1 MATRHETLT
10 PAGVGTQFSLRPRTW
25 FLVLLPVVVLTGMVA
40 LFLAKGDVLVGKP
53 PVPPDAML
61 KLDFERVDFRPGEIL
76 ATVRNTGPEE
86 VTIAQVAVNEA
97 LWQFAVNP
105 GATVSR
111 MQRAVVAI
119 PYPWDS
125 GDPVEVKIISSNG
138 LAFKK
143 KVDIAAETPR
153 PSLTTLGL
161 FALLG
166 IYVGVIPVY
175 LGFLWF
181 PFLRMVGQRW
191 SHFFLAFTA
200 GLLIFLGVDALKEAL
215 EAAGKVPGAFKG
227 VGITLVGLSTGLL
240 GLMAVGERTMGRARK
255 GAPGSERLAL
265 AYLIAAGI
273 GLHNLGEGLA
283 IGAAYALGNIA
294 LGTFLIVGFTIHNT
308 TEGFGVVA
316 PVSRDGVRLRHL
328 ALMGLLAGGPTVLG
342 TWIGGFTYSAVW
354 SILFL
359 ALGAGA
365 IFQVVY
371 ELLKLMARDARE
383 AAGNVAN
390 FAGLIL
396 GLVVMYLTGLL
407 VQL

>member
-1 MATRHETLT
+1 MRTPDETL
-10 PAGVGTQFSLRPRTW
+10 PVAEVARAGWRPGTWL
-25 FLVLLPVVVLTGMVA
+25 LIILPVALLAAMVVLFLTGGEG
-40 LFLAKGDVLVGKP
+40 LIGKP
-53 PVPPDAML
+53 PIPPDALL
-61 KLDFERVDFRPGEIL
+61 KIEFERLVFRPGEVV
-76 ATVRNTGPEE
+76 ATVRNTGPDE

-97 LWQFAVNP
+97 LWQFAVSP
-105 GATVSR
+105 SPSLAR
-111 MQRAVVAI
+111 MQRATVTI
-119 PYPWDS
+119 PYPWET
-125 GDPVEVKIISSNG
+125 GDPVEVKLITSNG
-138 LAFKK
+138 LAFTH

-153 PSLTTLGL
+153 PSLRTLGI

-175 LGFLWF
+175 LGLLWF
-181 PFLRMVGQRW
+181 PFLKRVREEW
-191 SHFFLAFTA
+191 FHFFLSLTA

-215 EAAGKVPGAFKG
+215 EAAGKIPHAFKG
-227 VGITLVGLSTGLL
+227 VGIILIGISVGLL
-240 GLMAVGERTMGRARK
+240 GLMAVGERTMGRARA
-255 GAPGSERLAL
+255 GVPGGERLAL

-283 IGAAYALGNIA
+283 IGAAYALGNVA
-294 LGTFLIVGFTIHNT
+294 LGTFLIIGFTIHNT

-316 PVSRDGVRLRHL
+316 PVAKDRVRLWHL
-328 ALMGLLAGGPTVLG
+328 VALGLLAGAPTILG

-371 ELLKLMARDARE
+371 ELLKLMTRDARE
-383 AAGNVAN
+383 RAGSLAN

-396 GLVVMYLTGLL
+396 GLGIMYLTGLL

>member
-1 MATRHETLT
+1 MRPHDETLPVADAPSAGWR
-10 PAGVGTQFSLRPRTW
+10 PAAWL
-25 FLVLLPVVVLTGMVA
+25 LILLPVVLLTAMVA
-40 LFLAKGDVLVGKP
+40 LFLTKGEVLMGRP
-53 PVPPDAML
+53 PIPSDALL
-61 KLDFERVDFRPGEIL
+61 KVEFERIVFRPGEII
-76 ATVRNTGPEE
+76 ATVRNTGPDE
-86 VTIAQVAVNEA
+86 VTIAQVTVNDA
-97 LWQFAVNP
+97 LWQFAVSP
-105 GATVSR
+105 GATLAR
-111 MQRAVVAI
+111 MQRGTVSI
-119 PYPWDS
+119 PYPWET
-125 GDPVEVKIISSNG
+125 GDPVEVKVITSNG
-138 LAFKK
+138 LAFKH
-143 KVDIAAETPR
+143 KVEIAAETPR
-153 PSLTTLGL
+153 PALKTLGV

-181 PFLRMVGQRW
+181 PFLQRVRERW
-191 SHFFLAFTA
+191 FDFFLSLTA

-215 EAAGKVPGAFKG
+215 EAAGKIPGAFKG
-227 VGITLVGLSTGLL
+227 VGIILIGFSVGLL
-240 GLMAVGERTMGRARK
+240 GLMAVGERTMGRRQS

-283 IGAAYALGNIA
+283 IGAAYALGNVA

-316 PVSRDGVRLRHL
+316 PVARDRVGFRHL
-328 ALMGLLAGGPTVLG
+328 LALGFLAGVPTVLG
-342 TWIGGFTYSAVW
+342 TWIGGFTYSAIW

-371 ELLKLMARDARE
+371 ELLKLMIRDARE
-383 AAGNVAN
+383 RAGSVAN
-390 FAGLIL
+390 FVGLIL
-396 GLVVMYLTGLL
+396 GLGIMYLTGLL

>member
-1 MATRHETLT
+1 MRTHDETL
-10 PAGVGTQFSLRPRTW
+10 PVADVPRTGW
-25 FLVLLPVVVLTGMVA
+25 RPGAWLLILLPVALLAAMVA
-40 LFLAKGDVLVGKP
+40 LFLAKGEGLIGKAP
-53 PVPPDAML
+53 IPPDALL
-61 KLDFERVDFRPGEIL
+61 KVEFERIVFRPGEIL
-76 ATVRNTGPEE
+76 ATVRNTGPDV
-86 VTIAQVAVNEA
+86 VTIAQVTVNDA
-97 LWQFAVNP
+97 LWQFAVSP
-105 GATVSR
+105 GPTLAR
-111 MQRAVVAI
+111 MQQANI
-119 PYPWDS
+119 STPYPWEI
-125 GDPVEVKIISSNG
+125 GDPVEIKVITSNG

-143 KVDIAAETPR
+143 KVEIAAETPR
-153 PSLTTLGL
+153 PSLRSLGV

-181 PFLRMVGQRW
+181 PFLQRVRDRW
-191 SHFFLAFTA
+191 FHFFLSLTA
-200 GLLIFLGVDALKEAL
+200 GLLIFLGLDALKEAL

-227 VGITLVGLSTGLL
+227 VGIVLIGVSAGLL
-240 GLMAVGERTMGRARK
+240 GLMAVGERTMGRARA
-255 GAPGSERLAL
+255 GAPGDRRLAL
-265 AYLIAAGI
+265 AYMIAAGI

-283 IGAAYALGNIA
+283 IGAAYALGNVA

-316 PVSRDGVRLRHL
+316 PVARDGVRLKHL
-328 ALMGLLAGGPTVLG
+328 VLMGLLAGGPTILG
-342 TWIGGFTYSAVW
+342 TWIGGFTYSALW

-383 AAGNVAN
+383 AAGSVAN
-390 FAGLIL
+390 FLGLIL
-396 GLVVMYLTGLL
+396 GLGIMYLTGLL

>member
-1 MATRHETLT
+1 MRTHDETL
-10 PAGVGTQFSLRPRTW
+10 PVADVPRTGW
-25 FLVLLPVVVLTGMVA
+25 RPGAWLLILLPVALLAAMVA
-40 LFLAKGDVLVGKP
+40 LFLAKGEGLIGKAP
-53 PVPPDAML
+53 IPPDALL
-61 KLDFERVDFRPGEIL
+61 KVEFERIVFRPGEIL
-76 ATVRNTGPEE
+76 ATVRNTGPDE
-86 VTIAQVAVNEA
+86 VTIAQVTVNDA
-97 LWQFAVNP
+97 LWQFAVSP
-105 GATVSR
+105 GPTLAR
-111 MQRAVVAI
+111 MQQANI
-119 PYPWDS
+119 STPYPWET
-125 GDPVEVKIISSNG
+125 GDPVEIKVITSNG

-143 KVDIAAETPR
+143 KVEIAAETPR
-153 PSLTTLGL
+153 PSLRSLGV

-181 PFLRMVGQRW
+181 PFLQRVRDRW
-191 SHFFLAFTA
+191 FHFFLSLTA

-227 VGITLVGLSTGLL
+227 VGIVLIGVSAGLL
-240 GLMAVGERTMGRARK
+240 GLMAVGERTMGRARA
-255 GAPGSERLAL
+255 GAPGDRRLAL
-265 AYLIAAGI
+265 AYMIAAGI

-283 IGAAYALGNIA
+283 IGAAYALGNVA

-316 PVSRDGVRLRHL
+316 PVARDGVRLKHL
-328 ALMGLLAGGPTVLG
+328 VLMGLLAGGPTILG
-342 TWIGGFTYSAVW
+342 TWIGGFTYSALW
-354 SILFL
+354 STLFL

-383 AAGNVAN
+383 AAGSVAN
-390 FAGLIL
+390 FLGLIL
-396 GLVVMYLTGLL
+396 GLGIMYLTGLL

>member
-1 MATRHETLT
+1 MRTQDETL
-10 PAGVGTQFSLRPRTW
+10 PVSDVARAGWRPGPW
-25 FLVLLPVVVLTGMVA
+25 LLLVLPLALLAAMVA
-40 LFLAKGDVLVGKP
+40 LFLTMGEILIGP
-53 PVPPDAML
+53 SPIPPDALL
-61 KLDFERVDFRPGEIL
+61 KVEFERLVFRPGEVI

-97 LWQFAVNP
+97 LWQFAVTP
-105 GATVSR
+105 DATLGR
-111 MQRAVVAI
+111 MQRATVTI
-119 PYPWDS
+119 PYLWET
-125 GDPVEVKIISSNG
+125 GDPVEVKLITSNG
-138 LAFKK
+138 LVFVHR
-143 KVDIAAETPR
+143 VDIAAETPR
-153 PSLTTLGL
+153 PSLRTLGA

-166 IYVGVIPVY
+166 VYVGVIPVY

-181 PFLRMVGQRW
+181 PFLRRVREQW
-191 SHFFLAFTA
+191 FHFFLSLTA
-200 GLLIFLGVDALKEAL
+200 GLLIFLGVDALHEAL
-215 EAAGKVPGAFKG
+215 EAAGRVPGAFKG
-227 VGITLVGLSTGLL
+227 VGIILIGVSVGLL
-240 GLMAVGERTMGRARK
+240 GLMAVGERTTGRTRTG
-255 GAPGSERLAL
+255 GAGRDRLAL

-283 IGAAYALGNIA
+283 IGAAYALGNVA

-316 PVSRDGVRLRHL
+316 PVARDRVALGHLL
-328 ALMGLLAGGPTVLG
+328 ALGLLAGGPTVLG

-371 ELLKLMARDARE
+371 ELLKLMVRDARE
-383 AAGNVAN
+383 RAGSVAN
-390 FAGLIL
+390 FVGLIAGLGI
-396 GLVVMYLTGLL
+396 MYLTGLL

>member
-1 MATRHETLT
+1 MQ
-10 PAGVGTQFSLRPRTW
+10 TQDRTIPVAEVPRSGWRPGAW
-25 FLVLLPVVVLTGMVA
+25 LLILLPVALLAAMVA
-40 LFLAKGDVLVGKP
+40 LFLTKGEVLIGKP
-53 PVPPDAML
+53 PIPPDALL
-61 KLDFERVDFRPGEIL
+61 KVEFERIVFRPGEII
-76 ATVRNTGPEE
+76 ATVRNTGPGE
-86 VTIAQVAVNEA
+86 VAIAQVTVNDA
-97 LWQFAVNP
+97 LWQFAVSP
-105 GATVSR
+105 GATLAR
-111 MQRAVVAI
+111 MQRATVSI
-119 PYPWDS
+119 PYPWET
-125 GDPVEVKIISSNG
+125 GDPVEVKVISSNG

-143 KVDIAAETPR
+143 KVEIAAETPR
-153 PSLTTLGL
+153 PSLKTLGV

-181 PFLRMVGQRW
+181 PFLQRVRERW
-191 SHFFLAFTA
+191 FHFFLSLTA
-200 GLLIFLGVDALKEAL
+200 GLLLFLGVDALKEAL
-215 EAAGKVPGAFKG
+215 EAAGKISGAFKG
-227 VGITLVGLSTGLL
+227 VGIILIGVSVGLL
-240 GLMAVGERTMGRARK
+240 GLMAVGERTMGRARA
-255 GAPGSERLAL
+255 GTPEGERLAL

-283 IGAAYALGNIA
+283 IGAAYALGNMA

-316 PVSRDGVRLRHL
+316 PVARDRVALGHL
-328 ALMGLLAGGPTVLG
+328 LAMGLLAGGPTVLG
-342 TWIGGFTYSAVW
+342 TWIGGFTYSALW

-371 ELLKLMARDARE
+371 ELLKLMIHDARE
-383 AAGNVAN
+383 RAGSVAN

-396 GLVVMYLTGLL
+396 GLGIMYLTGLL

>member
-1 MATRHETLT
+1 MSTQDETMSVAEVSRT
-10 PAGVGTQFSLRPRTW
+10 VWRPGAW
-25 FLVLLPVVVLTGMVA
+25 LLILLPVAVLVAMVV
-40 LFLAKGDVLVGKP
+40 LFLAKGEVLVGKSP
-53 PVPPDAML
+53 IPPDALL
-61 KLDFERVDFRPGEIL
+61 KIEFERVVFRPGEII
-76 ATVRNTGPEE
+76 ATVRNTGPDA
-86 VTIAQVAVNEA
+86 VTIAQVAVNDA
-97 LWQFAVNP
+97 LWQYAVSP
-105 GATVSR
+105 GTSLTR
-111 MQRAVVAI
+111 MQQGLVTI
-119 PYPWDS
+119 PYPWEA
-125 GDPVEVKIISSNG
+125 GDPVEVKLITSNG
-138 LAFKK
+138 LAFTK

-153 PSLTTLGL
+153 PSVKALGA

-181 PFLRMVGQRW
+181 PFLRRVRERW
-191 SHFFLAFTA
+191 FHFFLSLTA

-227 VGITLVGLSTGLL
+227 VGIILIGVSVGLL
-240 GLMAVGERTMGRARK
+240 GLMAVGERTMGRARAA
-255 GAPGSERLAL
+255 APGGERLAL

-308 TEGFGVVA
+308 TEGLGVVA
-316 PVSRDGVRLRHL
+316 PVARDGVRLRHL
-328 ALMGLLAGGPTVLG
+328 LLMGLLAGGPTVLG

-371 ELLKLMARDARE
+371 ELIKLMVRDARE
-383 AAGNVAN
+383 AAGTVAN
-390 FAGLIL
+390 FVGLIVGL
-396 GLVVMYLTGLL
+396 GIMYLTSLL

>member
-1 MATRHETLT
+1 MRPQDETLLV
-10 PAGVGTQFSLRPRTW
+10 PDLGVRPTWRSGAW
-25 FLVLLPVVVLTGMVA
+25 FLIVLPLIVLAAMVA
-40 LFLAKGDVLVGKP
+40 LFLVKGEVLVGKP
-53 PVPPDAML
+53 PIPPDAL
-61 KLDFERVDFRPGEIL
+61 LRIDFERLVLRPGEVI
-76 ATVRNTGPEE
+76 ATVRNTGPDE
-86 VTIAQVAVNEA
+86 VMIAQVTVNDA
-97 LWQFAVNP
+97 LWQFAVSP
-105 GATVSR
+105 GTTLAR
-111 MQRAVVAI
+111 MQQARITI
-119 PYPWDS
+119 PYPWEP
-125 GDPVEVKIISSNG
+125 GDPVEVKVITSNG

-143 KVDIAAETPR
+143 KVDVAAETPQ
-153 PSLTTLGL
+153 PSLKALGA

-181 PFLRMVGQRW
+181 PFLQRVRERW
-191 SHFFLAFTA
+191 FHFFLSLTA

-215 EAAGKVPGAFKG
+215 EATGKIPGAFKG
-227 VGITLVGLSTGLL
+227 VGIVLIGVSLGLL
-240 GLMAVGERTMGRARK
+240 GLMAVGERTMGRAK
-255 GAPGSERLAL
+255 AGTPGGERLAL

-283 IGAAYALGNIA
+283 IGAAYALGNVA

-316 PVSRDGVRLRHL
+316 PVARDGVRLRHL
-328 ALMGLLAGGPTVLG
+328 FLMGLMAGGPTILG

-371 ELLKLMARDARE
+371 ELLKLMIQDARE
-383 AAGNVAN
+383 AAGSLAN
-390 FAGLIL
+390 FLGLIL
-396 GLVVMYLTGLL
+396 GLGIMYLTSLL

>member
-1 MATRHETLT
+1 MRTQDETLPVADVARSGWR
-10 PAGVGTQFSLRPRTW
+10 PAAWLL
-25 FLVLLPVVVLTGMVA
+25 LVLPVAILAAMVVLFLTKGESLIGRPPIPADA
-40 LFLAKGDVLVGKP
+40 L
-53 PVPPDAML
+53 L
-61 KLDFERVDFRPGEIL
+61 KIEFERLVFRPGEVI
-76 ATVRNTGPEE
+76 ATVRNTGPDE

-97 LWQFAVNP
+97 LWQFVVSPA
-105 GATVSR
+105 ATLGR
-111 MQRAVVAI
+111 MQRASVTI
-119 PYPWDS
+119 PYLWET
-125 GDPVEVKIISSNG
+125 GDPVEVKIITSNG
-138 LAFKK
+138 LAFKH

-153 PSLTTLGL
+153 PSLGALGV

-181 PFLRMVGQRW
+181 PFLRRVREQW
-191 SHFFLAFTA
+191 FHFFLSLTA

-215 EAAGKVPGAFKG
+215 EAAGKIPGAFKG
-227 VGITLVGLSTGLL
+227 VGIILIGVSVGLL
-240 GLMAVGERTMGRARK
+240 GLMAVGERTMGRTRA
-255 GAPGSERLAL
+255 ATPGGERLTL

-316 PVSRDGVRLRHL
+316 PVARDGVRLRHL
-328 ALMGLLAGGPTVLG
+328 LLMGLLAGGPTVLG
-342 TWIGGFTYSAVW
+342 TWIGGFTYSTLW

-371 ELLKLMARDARE
+371 ELIKLMVRDARE
-383 AAGNVAN
+383 SAGNVAN
-390 FAGLIL
+390 FLGLIVGL
-396 GLVVMYLTGLL
+396 GIMYLTSLL

>member
-1 MATRHETLT
+1 MRTHDETL
-10 PAGVGTQFSLRPRTW
+10 PVADVPRTGW
-25 FLVLLPVVVLTGMVA
+25 RPGAWLLILLPVALLAAMVA
-40 LFLAKGDVLVGKP
+40 LFLAKGEGLIGKAP
-53 PVPPDAML
+53 IPPDALL
-61 KLDFERVDFRPGEIL
+61 KVEFERIVFRPGEIL
-76 ATVRNTGPEE
+76 ATVRNTGPDV
-86 VTIAQVAVNEA
+86 VTIAQVTVNDA
-97 LWQFAVNP
+97 LWQFAVSP
-105 GATVSR
+105 GPTLAR
-111 MQRAVVAI
+111 MQQANI
-119 PYPWDS
+119 STPYPWET
-125 GDPVEVKIISSNG
+125 GDPVEIKVITSNG

-143 KVDIAAETPR
+143 KVEIAAETPR
-153 PSLTTLGL
+153 PSLRSLGV

-181 PFLRMVGQRW
+181 PFLQRVRERW
-191 SHFFLAFTA
+191 FHFFLSLTA
-200 GLLIFLGVDALKEAL
+200 GLLIFLGLDALKEAL

-227 VGITLVGLSTGLL
+227 VGIVLIGVSAGLL
-240 GLMAVGERTMGRARK
+240 GLMAVGERTMGRARA
-255 GAPGSERLAL
+255 GAPGDRRLAL
-265 AYLIAAGI
+265 AYMIAAGI

-283 IGAAYALGNIA
+283 IGAAYALGNVA

-316 PVSRDGVRLRHL
+316 PVARDGVRLKHL
-328 ALMGLLAGGPTVLG
+328 VLMGLLAGGPTILG
-342 TWIGGFTYSAVW
+342 TWIGGFTYSALW

-383 AAGNVAN
+383 AAGSVAN
-390 FAGLIL
+390 FLGLIL
-396 GLVVMYLTGLL
+396 GLGIMYLTGLL